1 MTSVAEWLRA
11 KRQKRR
17 TMVTVTF
24 QVPEYVIKDHEDLAA
39 TKGFLRYQG
48 MMRAYVGKGLRW
60 PAKR

>member
-1 MTSVAEWLRA
+1 MTTVAERLRA
-11 KRQKRR
+11 KGQKPR

-24 QVPEYVIKDHEDLAA
+24 QVPEFVIKDLEDVAA
-39 TKGFLRYQG
+39 TRGFLSYQG